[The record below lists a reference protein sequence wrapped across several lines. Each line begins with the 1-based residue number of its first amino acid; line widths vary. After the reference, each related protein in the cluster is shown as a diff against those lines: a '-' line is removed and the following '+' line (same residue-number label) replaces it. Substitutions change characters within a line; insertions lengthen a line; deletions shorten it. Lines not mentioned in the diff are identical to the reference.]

1 MRSSSRRAILDGFA
15 HGVRTGV
22 DSEVLEDGIAVLT
35 PFEMVVFLVTQ
46 FAIAA
51 YKCPDACRLNV
62 FEFGYR
68 PLYVN
73 Q

>member
-1 MRSSSRRAILDGFA
+1 
-15 HGVRTGV
+15 V
-22 DSEVLEDGIAVLT
+22 DSKVLEDGFAVLT
-35 PFEMVVFLVTQ
+35 PFQMVVFLVIQ

-51 YKCPDACRLNV
+51 YKCPDAACRNV
-62 FEFGYR
+62 FEFIYR